1 MNSAREIEYLSSP
14 SSVRMADSWFD
25 VASLDH
31 FWIRRRFEVLQNL
44 AGTTVSQAHELAEIG
59 CGSGLLQRQI
69 EICYGHKVT
78 GIDLNE
84 HALKRNFSQL
94 SPVCCYDIYEQRPAF
109 RGKFDVIF
117 LFDVL
122 EHVVDE
128 NRFLASVR
136 HHLAANGALI
146 VNVPA
151 GQWAYSKYDQ
161 AAGHVRRY
169 SVATLRDVV
178 TRNSFYLAEWSWW
191 GLPFLFPLLL
201 RKLLL
206 RRSVGESQI
215 ISKGFGSRTPAV
227 NWLMRII
234 GNCEFIPQK
243 LIGTSLMAVL
253 RFKPGLQ

>member
-1 MNSAREIEYLSSP
+1 
-14 SSVRMADSWFD
+14 MADSWFD

-31 FWIRRRFEVLQNL
+31 FWVRRRFEVLRKL
-44 AGTTVSQAHELAEIG
+44 AGTTIAKARELAEIG

-69 EICYGHKVT
+69 EIHYGHKVT

-94 SPVCCYDIYEQRPAF
+94 SPVCCYDIYEQRPAL

-122 EHVVDE
+122 EHVEEED
-128 NRFLASVR
+128 RFLAAVR
-136 HHLAANGALI
+136 YHLAADGALL

-151 GQWAYSKYDQ
+151 GEWAYSNYDQ

-169 SVATLRDVV
+169 SVAALRDAAA
-178 TRNSFYLAEWSWW
+178 RNSFHLTEWTYW
-191 GLPFLFPLLL
+191 GLPFVLPLLL
-201 RKLLL
+201 RKIWL
-206 RRSVGESQI
+206 RGSVGQSQI
-215 ISKGFGSRTPAV
+215 ISKGFDPRTPAL
-227 NWLMRII
+227 NWLMRVI

-243 LIGTSLMAVL
+243 LIGTSVMAVL
-253 RFKPGLQ
+253 RSKPGLQ